1 MSADM
6 LASLLGAIR
15 AAPVLPGARCRGRPH
30 LFDPVDRGERAETVA
45 ERHRQALG
53 LCQQCPA
60 LAQCRTW
67 VESLPASRRPSG
79 VVAGQVYGE
88 GVAGRPRKTAS

>member
-1 MSADM
+1 VKPADLFAA
-6 LASLLGAIR
+6 LAGVPHLE
-15 AAPVLPGARCRGRPH
+15 GARCLGRPH

-60 LAQCRTW
+60 LALCRTW

-79 VVAGQVYGE
+79 VVAGEVYGE